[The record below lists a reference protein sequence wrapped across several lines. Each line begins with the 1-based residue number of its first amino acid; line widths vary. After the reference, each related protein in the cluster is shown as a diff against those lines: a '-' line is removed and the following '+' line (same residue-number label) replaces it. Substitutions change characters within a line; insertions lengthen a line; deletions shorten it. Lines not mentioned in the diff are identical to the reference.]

1 MLLLQGHLMGAARIK
16 TDHSL
21 LVRPLVLLRLHLG
34 VLRHLEEA
42 EEEEEEEVGAAQI
55 KTDHSLLVRPLVLLL
70 RTDRFFILLVLLF

>member
-1 MLLLQGHLMGAARIK
+1 MGAARIK

-42 EEEEEEEVGAAQI
+42 EEEEEEVGAAQI